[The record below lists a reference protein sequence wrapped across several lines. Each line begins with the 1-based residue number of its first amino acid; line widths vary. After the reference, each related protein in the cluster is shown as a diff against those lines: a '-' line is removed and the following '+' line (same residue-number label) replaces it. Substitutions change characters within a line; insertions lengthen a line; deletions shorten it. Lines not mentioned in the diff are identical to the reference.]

1 MARMTASASSDPLD
15 PLPFRAGD
23 AAGAEPG
30 VEGGP
35 AEAGVS
41 SPRGAAAGTAVAE
54 GCGIRARSVRARSG
68 AGARRC

>member
-35 AEAGVS
+35 AEAG
-41 SPRGAAAGTAVAE
+41 
-54 GCGIRARSVRARSG
+54 GIRARSVHARSG

>member
-35 AEAGVS
+35 AAVS
-41 SPRGAAAGTAVAE
+41 YTHLTLPTKRIV
-54 GCGIRARSVRARSG
+54 
-68 AGARRC
+68 

>member
-23 AAGAEPG
+23 AAGE
-30 VEGGP
+30 ETP
-35 AEAGVS
+35 AL
-41 SPRGAAAGTAVAE
+41 AGTAVAE